1 MSSSSNSAE
10 NGSDSRLV
18 LAISQELAPMAV
30 GEAPVTDY
38 QYLAQEMDAIIV
50 GNKGQASIRTV
61 ENRLAL
67 DFSQAFNILREHP
80 DAHAYVSFSERIGI
94 PLGLAL
100 QLKKRRPAHL
110 MIAHRLDTRPKR
122 LMDSIGRW
130 RRGVDAMITLCTE
143 QLRAAQRIL
152 PDSSAFLPAGSTDEA
167 FYHPETREDR
177 GYVLAVGSES
187 RDYDTLISAAQ
198 MTGLSVKI
206 LSSSPWCRKG
216 LKNSGGEKVEFL
228 PRVSY
233 GELRE
238 LYWGARLVAL
248 PLHDVTYAAGLNGLL
263 EAFCAEKPVV
273 VSDSRGINDYARH
286 LHNAYVTPVGN
297 IEEMAKG
304 LSVVF
309 NDAALRDQ
317 LVEGAKQTV
326 EDYANLS
333 SFTLRVKFQIMQAA
347 SRDRSL

>member
-1 MSSSSNSAE
+1 MSLSSNSAM
-10 NGSDSRLV
+10 NGSGPKLV
-18 LAISQELAPMAV
+18 LAISQEPAPVAI

-38 QYLAQEMDAIIV
+38 QYLAQEMNAIIV
-50 GNKGQASIRTV
+50 GNGAQTSFRTL
-61 ENRLAL
+61 ENRIAL
-67 DFSQAFNILREHP
+67 DFSQAFSILRDYP
-80 DAHAYVSFSERIGI
+80 RADAYVSFSERIGI
-94 PLGLAL
+94 PLGLVL
-100 QLKKRRPAHL
+100 QRKKHRPAHI
-110 MIAHRLDTRPKR
+110 MIAHRLDTRPKHI
-122 LMDSIGRW
+122 LDWVGRW
-130 RRGVDAMITLCTE
+130 RRGVDAVITLCTE

-152 PDSSAFLPAGSTDEA
+152 PDSSAFLPAGSTDEH
-167 FYHPETREDR
+167 FYHPETHEDG

-198 MTGLSVKI
+198 MAGLSVKI

-216 LKNSGGEKVEFL
+216 PEHAGSDKVEFL

-233 GELRE
+233 AELRE

-263 EAFCAEKPVV
+263 EAFCAGKPVV
-273 VSDSRGINDYARH
+273 VSDSRGIRDYARH
-286 LHNAYVTPVGN
+286 LRNAYITKAGDPGD
-297 IEEMAKG
+297 MAKG

-317 LVEGAKQTV
+317 LVDGAGQTV

-333 SFTLRVKFQIMQAA
+333 SFTLRVQSQIERAVSM
-347 SRDRSL
+347 DRSS